1 VVEGGSRVR
10 SVRIRS
16 FVAVA
21 AATVAVFAFVPGRA
35 GAAAPGV
42 TANSVKIGFVFSKTG
57 VASATSGDSDVGCI
71 ARVAA
76 ENAKGGVNGRKL
88 DVTYAD
94 DGAGNNLTVTQ
105 DLVQNKH
112 VYLIINDSA
121 FFFQTYRW
129 VLDNNVPT
137 IGGGFDGQE
146 YGVPGNEKLVSGF
159 GAYVPFTGVQ
169 TDLMPKVMKAMGASK
184 VAALGYGIS
193 PSSSASVKAFQEKA
207 VPATGLT
214 AAYTNTSVD
223 FGSTEVSPLVLGIKN
238 SGADAAYY
246 AMNANTNLAIA
257 QGLLQNGV
265 KMKVQIMA
273 TGYGQQLLDQPIA
286 RTMGPEI
293 LMSQGWAPVEIKSKA
308 TETFQADLK
317 KYAHFTGVPDFGV
330 YTGWIDCD
338 MAIAGLKQ
346 QGNNLDPSTFA
357 AAVHSLGQ
365 YNLGG
370 GLGCAS
376 VNLSMQYYGKINL
389 NSPTPPCGWYLR
401 VKNDKF
407 EVVKPPG
414 GKTTYWTGK
423 IITSTVP
430 PELIAGGTPTTT
442 K

>member
-1 VVEGGSRVR
+1 LVS
-10 SVRIRS
+10 
-16 FVAVA
+16 
-21 AATVAVFAFVPGRA
+21 TT
-35 GAAAPGV
+35 PGV
-42 TANSVKIGFVFSKTG
+42 AW
-57 VASATSGDSDVGCI
+57 ARPRDSDLGCI
-71 ARVAA
+71 ARVKM

-88 DVTYAD
+88 DVQYAD

-112 VYLIINDSA
+112 VYMIINDSA

-146 YGVPGNEKLVSGF
+146 YGVAGNEKLVSGF
-159 GAYVPFTGVQ
+159 GSYVPFTGVQ
-169 TDLMPKVMKAMGASK
+169 TDLMPMVMKALGGTK

-207 VPATGLT
+207 VPATGLQ
-214 AAYTNTSVD
+214 AVYTNTSVD

-265 KMKVQIMA
+265 TMKVQIMA

-286 RTMGPEI
+286 RTMGPNI
-293 LMSQGWAPVEIKSKA
+293 LMSQGWAPVEIKTKA
-308 TETFQADLK
+308 TKQFQAALE
-317 KYAHFTGVPDFGV
+317 KYAHFTGVPDFGI

-346 QGNNLDPSTFA
+346 QGKNLDPTTFA
-357 AAVHSLGQ
+357 AAVHSLGEF
-365 YNLGG
+365 NLGG
-370 GLGCAS
+370 GLGCAP
-376 VNLSMQYYGKINL
+376 VNLDMKFYGKINL
-389 NSPTPPCGWYLR
+389 NNPNPPCGWYLR

-430 PELIAGGTPTTT
+430 QDLIATDTGAT